1 MRKLIN
7 KICECGKTFNY
18 GSKYNITRHENSKV
32 HKEFLITNKT
42 REQLKEEEKQNRLK
56 EKLKEKEEAKVRAK
70 EKKSQYYKERYRRI
84 KEDKQK
90 IHQFRKELIDLV
102 KKIKSTLL

>member
-1 MRKLIN
+1 MRKIMN

-18 GSKYNITRHENSKV
+18 GSKYDITRHENSKV

-42 REQLKEEEKQNRLK
+42 KKQIEEEEKQN
-56 EKLKEKEEAKVRAK
+56 KLKEKEEAKIRAK
-70 EKKSQYYKERYRRI
+70 EKKSQYYKDRYNEKMKPYRTKMEI
-84 KEDKQK
+84 
-90 IHQFRKELIDLV
+90 IALI